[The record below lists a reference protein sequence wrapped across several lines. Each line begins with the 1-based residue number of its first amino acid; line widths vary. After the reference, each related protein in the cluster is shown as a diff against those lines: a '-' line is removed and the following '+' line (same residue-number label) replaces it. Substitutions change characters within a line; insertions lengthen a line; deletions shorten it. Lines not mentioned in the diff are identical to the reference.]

1 MQRRF
6 YIAHLLSF
14 IDDNGKITQKQAERH
29 QKSVDDLEAEYDSLE
44 EEMLSEFYQFA
55 EK

>member
-1 MQRRF
+1 VRNWGSGQT
-6 YIAHLLSF
+6 YSF
-14 IDDNGKITQKQAERH
+14 SIHQQAERR